1 MREELSVLSAFL
13 TVAEERSFTRAAKRL
28 NISTS
33 GLSHA
38 IRRLEEQ
45 VGVRLLTRTTR
56 SVAPTEAGQ
65 QLIAHLAPALDDV
78 RQVLT
83 QISNMRT
90 RPVGRVRL
98 LCCRLAMTTV
108 LVPKLTEFVLRYPDV
123 ELDITTDD
131 EVVDLA
137 AAGYDAAIQFGEYI
151 AQDMM
156 AVRVSPDLRPAVVA
170 APSYFESRPK
180 PTCPRDLLD
189 HQCIRFRH
197 RGQSV
202 YKWELDK
209 GQRVGGPR
217 RERARDPRRP
227 ESRDPACVG
236 RRGGSVAGGRS
247 GCGASRERCPGTRPG
262 GLVATLSRL
271 LPVLPEST
279 AVSGAHGLD
288 RDAAGPA
295 RERIVRRTLL
305 AAAAP
310 ADCQSPSPG
319 FEGHVD
325 VSSA

>member
-1 MREELSVLSAFL
+1 M
-13 TVAEERSFTRAAKRL
+13 AEERSFTRAAKRL

-98 LCCRLAMTTV
+98 LCCRLATTTV
-108 LVPKLTEFVLRYPDV
+108 LVPKLTEFVLRYPEV

-209 GQRVGGPR
+209 GS
-217 RERARDPRRP
+217 E
-227 ESRDPACVG
+227 
-236 RRGGSVAGGRS
+236 SVALAVNGPVILDDLNLVIQLALDGVGVAWLAEDRVAEHLAS
-247 GCGASRERCPGTRPG
+247 GALVRVLEDWSPPFPGFFLFYPSRQQSAALTALIETLRVRPG
-262 GLVATLSRL
+262 S
-271 LPVLPEST
+271 ES
-279 AVSGAHGLD
+279 
-288 RDAAGPA
+288 
-295 RERIVRRTLL
+295 
-305 AAAAP
+305 
-310 ADCQSPSPG
+310 
-319 FEGHVD
+319 
-325 VSSA
+325 